1 MEDCMKEIKMEKVLL
16 YVTIAM
22 EFLKLKILIGI
33 VLSVVVILKQLKN
46 AKI

>member
-1 MEDCMKEIKMEKVLL
+1 MEDCMKEIKTERVLL
-16 YVTIAM
+16 YVIIVM

-33 VLSVVVILKQLKN
+33 VLSVVVILRQLKN